1 MAVTFDSRL
10 QEEYAA
16 LFAALVVN
24 PSRREEVE
32 RLVARALLPANR
44 ARYEAVEAASGVP
57 WFVVA
62 LIHNLEASGSFR
74 CHLHNGDPLTA
85 RTVRVPAGLPKAAPA
100 AGNAYSWEES
110 AADALAF
117 DRLDRWT
124 DWTVPGIAFA
134 LERYNG
140 FGYRRRYPHVKSPYL
155 WSFSNAYTRG
165 KFIADG
171 VFSPDAVSQ
180 QCGAMTLLS
189 ALLEEEPEVAARL
202 GFTPPPVPDEVAR
215 PTPHVAGDGS
225 AADFP
230 VDPPRFPGKY
240 LLPGSR
246 EKAAIRK
253 VQERLAQMGASPGAP
268 SGAFDTPTH
277 FALQLFQSRSV
288 DLEGVPL
295 EIDGIVGPKT
305 WGALFGPLSIDS
317 EWVKPTIRV
326 RKREQDL
333 ASAVIEIAQSQID
346 VREVPPGSNRGP
358 QVEGFLR
365 SVKLTGGH
373 PWCMAFVY
381 WCFAEAAAALKV
393 PNRVPVTGHV
403 RDAWRQAG
411 KIASGVRIVTAQAA
425 ADDPSLV
432 TPGMVFF
439 LGFDG
444 DTGHAGIVT
453 GNVNGLLSTIEGNTN
468 DGGSREGIGV
478 FRRVGRKVTG
488 DKVLGF
494 AAFG

>member
-1 MAVTFDSRL
+1 MAVAFDSRL

-16 LFAALVVN
+16 LFAGLVVS
-24 PSRREEVE
+24 PSRREEVG
-32 RLVARALLPANR
+32 RLAARILLPANR
-44 ARYEAVEAASGVP
+44 ARYAAVEAAAGVP

-74 CHLHNGDPLTA
+74 SHLHNGDLLTA

-100 AGNAYSWEES
+100 QGDAYSWEES

-117 DRLDRWT
+117 DRLDQWT

-189 ALLEEEPEVAARL
+189 ALVEDAPEVAARL
-202 GFTPPPVPDEVAR
+202 GFTQPDAPDEVAR
-215 PTPHVAGDGS
+215 PTPHVADDGS
-225 AADFP
+225 AVDVP
-230 VDPPRFPGKY
+230 GDPPRFPGKY

-277 FALQLFQSRSV
+277 FAVQLFQSRAA

-317 EWVKPTIRV
+317 EWVKPSFRV
-326 RKREQDL
+326 GKREADL
-333 ASAVIEIAQSQID
+333 ASAVIEIAEGEID

-358 QVEGFLR
+358 QVEAYLS
-365 SVKLTGGH
+365 SVGLKGGN
-373 PWCMAFVY
+373 PWCMAFVH
-381 WCFAEAAAALKV
+381 WCFAGAAGALGV
-393 PNRVPVTGHV
+393 PNRVPATGHV
-403 RDAWRQAG
+403 RTSWQQTG
-411 KIASGVRIVTAQAA
+411 KIASGVRVVTAQEAA
-425 ADDPSLV
+425 RDPSLV
-432 TPGMVFF
+432 TAGMVFF
-439 LGFDG
+439 LGLDG
-444 DTGHAGIVT
+444 GTGHAGIVAA
-453 GNVNGLLSTIEGNTN
+453 NVNGLLSTIEGNTN

-478 FRRVGRKVTG
+478 FRRVGRKVT
-488 DKVLGF
+488 DAKVLGY